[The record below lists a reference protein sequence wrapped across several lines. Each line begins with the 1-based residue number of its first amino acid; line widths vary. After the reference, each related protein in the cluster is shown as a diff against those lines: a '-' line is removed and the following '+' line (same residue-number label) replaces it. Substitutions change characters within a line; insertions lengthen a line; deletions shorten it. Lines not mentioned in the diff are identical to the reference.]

1 MSLIDN
7 IKMLA
12 KQHGLSLLQLYDQA
26 HLGKNAIYKWKKQR
40 PSVEN
45 LEKVAS
51 VLHCSVDDLINDPT
65 DKVNKT
71 INNFHEAQYTVHE
84 NTKDALS
91 KILHSYPIGESP
103 LQPAND
109 QEFKKHTQAKP
120 HNYQVRVPI
129 LGNIACGEPIFAEQ
143 NVVGYRDLTFDHVP
157 SNKLFMLYCQGN
169 SMQPLIPDGSLVTL
183 VRQPTVENGDLA
195 AVLIDD
201 EATIKRVKFAGNEV
215 ILIPENNAYDPIVLN
230 KDKPGKI
237 LGKVVH
243 VEYDVK

>member
-7 IKMLA
+7 IKILA
-12 KQHGLSLLQLYDQA
+12 KQHGLSLLQLNDQA

-51 VLHCSVDDLINDPT
+51 VLHCSVDDLIKGPT
-65 DKVNKT
+65 EKVNNT
-71 INNFHEAQYTVHE
+71 INNIHRTQFSVHE
-84 NTKDALS
+84 NTKDAIS
-91 KILHSYPIGESP
+91 QILHSYPAGENP
-103 LQPAND
+103 LKPASD
-109 QEFKKHTQAKP
+109 KDLKKHTQVKP
-120 HNYQVRVPI
+120 HNYQIRVPV

-143 NVVGYRDLTFDHVP
+143 NVIEYRDLTFDHKP
-157 SNKLFMLYCQGN
+157 SEKLFMLKCQGD

-183 VRQPTVENGDLA
+183 VRQSTVENGDLA

-201 EATIKRVKFAGNEV
+201 EATIKRVKFAGDEV
-215 ILIPENNAYDPIVLN
+215 LLMPENRNYDPIILN
-230 KDKPGKI
+230 EKNPGKI

-243 VEYDVK
+243 VEYDVS